1 MIDPHVHLRDFNA
14 KDKETILHGLMVA
27 KEAGFQSVFDMPN
40 TNPPI
45 TSRSVLLQRLALA
58 ENAKAKVPGIAYH
71 LYLGLTSD
79 EEQIKEM
86 VSLYNEFFP
95 TVVGL
100 KLFAG
105 QSTGDMGIIA
115 IDSQHKVFRTLT
127 ECGYTGVVALHAEKE
142 SEIKKELFVLGD
154 TPSHSLA
161 RPDSAETESIKDI
174 LSISKEEGFKGHL
187 HFCHIST
194 KGGIEILKE
203 AIKEGRRVTF
213 GVTPHH
219 ALLNLDDA
227 KDESR
232 YLKMNPPLRCEED
245 RRAVFASLL
254 DGSATNVES
263 DHAPHLLSDK
273 EKGASGIPG
282 FKGMVL
288 LLKVL
293 RDEGVTEERLKALF
307 GKNVQALFGLPNE
320 EITLPDNL
328 DEKLRVLS
336 FAYPF
341 DPFC

>member
-27 KEAGFQSVFDMPN
+27 KEAGFQALFDMPN
-40 TNPPI
+40 TTPPI
-45 TSRSVLLQRLALA
+45 TSREVLLKRLALA
-58 ENAKAKVPGIAYH
+58 EKAKAQVPGTSYH
-71 LYLGLTSD
+71 LYLGITD
-79 EEQIKEM
+79 EEEQIKEM
-86 VSLYNEFFP
+86 CTLYQEFFP

-100 KLFAG
+100 KFFAG
-105 QSTGDMGIIA
+105 QSTGNMGIIA
-115 IDSQHKVFRTLT
+115 LEDQHKVFKTLT

-142 SEIKKELFVLGD
+142 SEIKKELFILGD
-154 TPSHSLA
+154 TPTHSLA
-161 RPDSAETESIKDI
+161 RPSSAEIESIKDI
-174 LSISKEEGFKGHL
+174 LAISKEENFGGHL

-194 KGGIEILKE
+194 KGGIELLKE

-219 ALLNLDDA
+219 ALLNIDDA
-227 KDESR
+227 RDESR
-232 YLKMNPPLRCEED
+232 FLKMNPPLRCEED
-245 RRAVFASLL
+245 RKAVFESLI
-254 DGSATNVES
+254 DGSANNVES

-293 RDEGVTEERLKALF
+293 RENGVTDERLKALF
-307 GKNVQALFGLPNE
+307 GGNIQTLFGLPKE

-328 DEKLRVLS
+328 EEKLRVLS